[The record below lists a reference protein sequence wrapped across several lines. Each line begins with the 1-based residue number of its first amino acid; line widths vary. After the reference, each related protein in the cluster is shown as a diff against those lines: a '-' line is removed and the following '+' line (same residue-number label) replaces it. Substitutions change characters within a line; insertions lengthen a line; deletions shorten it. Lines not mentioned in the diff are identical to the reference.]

1 VVQQVGPQWDLFDLN
16 RSEQLAN
23 RCERFTSADRHKN
36 GIPLN
41 GAQVRLGGFSDR
53 PGQFGLV
60 HKSFHNHDLLVLTL
74 GPKSG

>member
-1 VVQQVGPQWDLFDLN
+1 MVQQVGPEWDLFDLD

-36 GIPLN
+36 GIPFD

-53 PGQFGLV
+53 PG
-60 HKSFHNHDLLVLTL
+60 
-74 GPKSG
+74 